1 MTTDQ
6 RPARRSRRLP
16 AGLSS
21 FWAGISAVS
30 TKELRGRMRGRRAF
44 AVVTVYLL
52 LLSLFAFGIYQLLYE
67 NAAMQSRFAFDRGFD
82 RGFPEDGFDGGG
94 GFAGSFVSGAVSAE
108 IGHALFSGIL
118 VVQTLLILVLA
129 PAFTSGAIS
138 MEREK
143 QTLELLITTPLST
156 LGMIVGKLFSA
167 LAYVFLLVIASI
179 PLMSIVFAF
188 GGIGPEDLVRGY
200 VLLFAVAF
208 GVGAIGL
215 FMSALVGRTQVATV
229 LSYVVVLGLTIGT
242 VVVHT
247 YMLATSPRSIGGFA
261 AAERHNAPEA
271 LLWLNPL
278 VADMDL
284 ICITVPS
291 GDHGTCSYISTVTGR
306 PYFGGSFGPRPM
318 PGEFGPRAVPGEI
331 VCPDN
336 GPCFPVN
343 EGFEGDFEGDGPAID
358 PVGVGAI
365 AVEPQVELGFPRD
378 TFWPRTAGAFLA
390 LGLVLTL
397 LSTQLIA
404 PSRRFRWRRHRP
416 ARRQPDEP
424 TGSPAE
430 VQP

>member
-1 MTTDQ
+1 MTDDGLRQ
-6 RPARRSRRLP
+6 RSASRVPSGVR
-16 AGLSS
+16 S

-44 AVVTVYLL
+44 VVVTIYLL
-52 LLSLFAFGIYQLLYE
+52 LLSLFALGVYQLLQE
-67 NAAMQSRFAFDRGFD
+67 GAAQQARFAGDRFSG
-82 RGFPEDGFDGGG
+82 GFPEDGFS
-94 GFAGSFVSGAVSAE
+94 GSFVSGPVSAE
-108 IGHALFSGIL
+108 IGHALFSGIV

-156 LGMIVGKLFSA
+156 LGMVVGKLFSA
-167 LAYVFLLVIASI
+167 LAYLFLLVVASI

-188 GGIGPEDLVRGY
+188 GGVGPEDLVRAY
-200 VLLFAVAF
+200 LLLFAVAF

-229 LSYVVVLGLTIGT
+229 LSYVIVLGLTIGT
-242 VVVHT
+242 VIFHT
-247 YMLATSPRSIGGFA
+247 YLVATSPRPVNDGFVA
-261 AAERHNAPEA
+261 VEQRHQAPES

-284 ICITVPS
+284 ICITAPS
-291 GDHGTCSYISTVTGR
+291 GYHFTCSYISLITKR
-306 PYFGGSFGPRPM
+306 PYFGDSFGARGGPAAMECRSN
-318 PGEFGPRAVPGEI
+318 GE
-331 VCPDN
+331 
-336 GPCFPVN
+336 CFPVE
-343 EGFEGDFEGDGPAID
+343 EGFIAEDQGELDVA
-358 PVGVGAI
+358 VGAV
-365 AVEPQVELGFPRD
+365 AADEDLGLGFPRD

-390 LGLVLTL
+390 LGIALTL

-404 PSRRFRWRRHRP
+404 PSRRLRRRQRP
-416 ARRQPDEP
+416 ARGPAAGP
-424 TGSPAE
+424 TASPAE